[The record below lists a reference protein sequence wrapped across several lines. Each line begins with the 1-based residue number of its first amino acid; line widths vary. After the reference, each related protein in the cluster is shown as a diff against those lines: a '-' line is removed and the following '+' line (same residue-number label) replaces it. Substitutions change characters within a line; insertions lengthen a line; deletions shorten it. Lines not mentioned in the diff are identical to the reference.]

1 VTKKQSIRVVLPDT
15 GPLISLA
22 LGDALEL
29 LLSVAEEV
37 RIVLTD
43 VVEYEATHRADD
55 LPDAQAIR
63 SFLNDHASRIE
74 VMPTTIGS
82 IALADLRRQA
92 QGGVPAS
99 LPKDL
104 GELSITNFVMSLRT
118 SNPGDPMLVIIE
130 DDWFAENAYAVPG
143 NVHLLSTAAWLDGLE
158 ALGRIASA
166 SDVRARIQ
174 ARRPNFRAGFLVDRE
189 AEKVVGGTEW
199 MSRVEVGPR

>member
-1 VTKKQSIRVVLPDT
+1 MTRQPSIRVVLPDT

-22 LGDALEL
+22 LGESLDL
-29 LLSVAEEV
+29 LLAVASDV
-37 RIVLTD
+37 RLVLTD
-43 VVEYEATHRADD
+43 VVEFEATHRADD

-63 SFLNDHASRIE
+63 AFLRSHADRIE

-82 IALADLRRQA
+82 IALADLKRKA
-92 QGGVPAS
+92 EAGLPAA

-143 NVHLLSTAAWLDGLE
+143 NIHLLSTSAWLDGLE
-158 ALGRIASA
+158 ALGRIPSA
-166 SDVRARIQ
+166 SDVRSRIQ
-174 ARRPNFRAGFLVDRE
+174 SRRPNFRADFFVDLQ
-189 AEKVVGGTEW
+189 AEKIVGGTEW
-199 MSRVEVGPR
+199 PSSFKG